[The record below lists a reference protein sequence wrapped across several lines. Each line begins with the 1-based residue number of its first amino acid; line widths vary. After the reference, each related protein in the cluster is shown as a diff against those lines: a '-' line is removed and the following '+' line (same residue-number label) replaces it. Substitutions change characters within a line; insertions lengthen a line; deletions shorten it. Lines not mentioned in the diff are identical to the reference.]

1 VTAQPR
7 LDPTIPGPLDRDT
20 ALTLLDAADDAL
32 AAGDAARAAA
42 FATRVSG
49 HPDPAITARALLAL
63 GDAYERMGHDDAA
76 METWKRAAGLPSPEG
91 AYLAL
96 RRIAATSVRAGDD
109 AGALDAYRRAERL
122 APPAERAEVASR
134 IGWLSKQVG
143 DQRGAGR
150 AFARSRGGDP
160 LPVVTIGIIV
170 VTSIVS
176 VLALADDGRLFALLE
191 LDKAGLAGGD
201 WWRLLSPTLVH
212 GGLMHLALN
221 MFALWIGGSF
231 VERLYGPIPM
241 LGAYVLTAAA
251 GSAASLAFGGP
262 APSVGASGAVFGLF
276 GILFAMQRVHD
287 PMLDRRSRAVL
298 GQIGGLIVIN
308 LVLGAV
314 MTGGGIPIDIAA
326 HVGGLVA
333 GLWLGFLF
341 PPGRVA
347 TVASMWQRPA
357 GATGAQRP
365 AGATRAVLTTRVLG
379 VLGLAVAIV
388 ALVLVGPV
396 VPGA

>member
-1 VTAQPR
+1 MRTR
-7 LDPTIPGPLDRDT
+7 GSGHE
-20 ALTLLDAADDAL
+20 DAAL
-32 AAGDAARAAA
+32 
-42 FATRVSG
+42 
-49 HPDPAITARALLAL
+49 
-63 GDAYERMGHDDAA
+63 
-76 METWKRAAGLPSPEG
+76 ETWRRAAGLPSPEG

-96 RRIAATSVRAGDD
+96 RRVATTLVRAGDD
-109 AGALDAYRRAERL
+109 AGALDAYRRAEKL
-122 APPAERAEVASR
+122 APPGDRAEVASR

-143 DQRGAGR
+143 RPEGR
-150 AFARSRGGDP
+150 RPRVRPEPGREP
-160 LPVVTIGIIV
+160 MPVVTIGIIAL
-170 VTSIVS
+170 TSIVS
-176 VLALADDGRLFALLE
+176 VLALTDGGAIFA
-191 LDKAGLAGGD
+191 APRARQGRARRRGSGGGSSA
-201 WWRLLSPTLVH
+201 RRSST
-212 GGLMHLALN
+212 GRLMHLALN

-241 LGAYVLTAAA
+241 LVAYVLTAAA

-287 PMLDRRSRAVL
+287 PVLDRRSRAVL

-347 TVASMWQRPA
+347 TVASMWQRPSGGGA
-357 GATGAQRP
+357 GTRTM
-365 AGATRAVLTTRVLG
+365 AGMQVLG
-379 VLGLAVAIV
+379 VLALVAAIV
-388 ALVLVGPV
+388 ALVLVGPIV
-396 VPGA
+396 GGA

>member
-1 VTAQPR
+1 VTARPR
-7 LDPTIPGPLDRDT
+7 IDPTIPGPLDRAT
-20 ALTLLDAADDAL
+20 ALALLDAADDAL
-32 AAGDAARAAA
+32 AAGDPARAAA
-42 FATRVSG
+42 CATRVSG

-63 GDAYERMGHDDAA
+63 GDAYERLGHDDAA

-96 RRIAATSVRAGDD
+96 RRIAATLVRAGDD
-109 AGALDAYRRAERL
+109 AGALDAYRRAEKL
-122 APPAERAEVASR
+122 APPADRAEVASR

-143 DQRGAGR
+143 DQRGASR
-150 AFARSRGGDP
+150 AFARSRGGEP
-160 LPVVTIGIIV
+160 RPVVTIGIIA
-170 VTSIVS
+170 VTCVVS
-176 VLALADDGRLFALLE
+176 VLALADDGHLFALLE
-191 LDKAGLAGGD
+191 LDKAGLAGGE

-212 GGLMHLALN
+212 GGLMHLGLN

-231 VERLYGPIPM
+231 VERLYGPVPM
-241 LGAYVLTAAA
+241 LVAYVLTAAA

-287 PMLDRRSRAVL
+287 PVLDRRSRAVL

-341 PPGRVA
+341 PPGKVA
-347 TVASMWQRPA
+347 TVASMWQRPNGG
-357 GATGAQRP
+357 GA
-365 AGATRAVLTTRVLG
+365 ATRAMAGMQALG
-379 VLGLAVAIV
+379 VLALVVAIV
-388 ALVLVGPV
+388 ALVLVGPIV
-396 VPGA
+396 GGA

>member
-1 VTAQPR
+1 VTARPGV
-7 LDPTIPGPLDRDT
+7 DPTIPGPLDRST
-20 ALTLLDAADDAL
+20 ALALLDAADDAL
-32 AAGDAARAAA
+32 AAGDPARAAA
-42 FATRVSG
+42 CATRVSG

-76 METWKRAAGLPSPEG
+76 LETWRRAAGLPSPEG

-96 RRIAATSVRAGDD
+96 RRVAATLVRAGDD

-122 APPAERAEVASR
+122 APPEDRAEVASR
-134 IGWLSKQVG
+134 IGWLSKQIG
-143 DQRGAGR
+143 DQRGSRR

-176 VLALADDGRLFALLE
+176 LLALSDQGGLFALLQ
-191 LDKAGLAGGD
+191 LDKPGLAAGE
-201 WWRLLSPTLVH
+201 WWRLVSPTLVH
-212 GGLMHLALN
+212 GSLMHLALN

-231 VERLYGPIPM
+231 VERLYGPVPM
-241 LGAYVLTAAA
+241 LVAYVLTAAA

-262 APSVGASGAVFGLF
+262 APSVGASGAIFGLF

-287 PMLDRRSRAVL
+287 PVLDRRSRAVL
-298 GQIGGLIVIN
+298 GQIGGLILIN

-347 TVASMWQRPA
+347 TVSSMWQRPD
-357 GATGAQRP
+357 GARGPSARVGAQL
-365 AGATRAVLTTRVLG
+365 VG
-379 VLGLAVAIV
+379 VLALVVAIV

-396 VPGA
+396 IPGA